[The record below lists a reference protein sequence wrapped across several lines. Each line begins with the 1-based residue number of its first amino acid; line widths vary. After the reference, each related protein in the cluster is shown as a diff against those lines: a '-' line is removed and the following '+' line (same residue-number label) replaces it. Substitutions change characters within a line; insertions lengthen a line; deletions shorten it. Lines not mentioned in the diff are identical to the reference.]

1 MPKSGCK
8 GSEKMRD
15 KPKKVASGLK
25 KNCFADE
32 FWKKCVKSL
41 DKIKIR
47 LNFAPQIRNGGIAQL
62 VRASDS

>member
-1 MPKSGCK
+1 
-8 GSEKMRD
+8 MRD
-15 KPKKVASGLK
+15 KPNKEASGLK
-25 KNCFADE
+25 KIDFTDK
-32 FWKKCVKSL
+32 FRKKCVKSL